1 MGQAPT
7 QLAGIRPI
15 RSTVRLSLMCK
26 HNAESQPVDLALLM
40 LGAEEIAYAPFCVYI
55 LRITRAR
62 LNFFTQ
68 SSHMHIHRADI
79 PAYHGLVSPYILKQ
93 GLTAVDLIR
102 ICDKKFQQVEFLR
115 GQVDLLI
122 FNEDSAAL
130 PVKL

>member
-1 MGQAPT
+1 
-7 QLAGIRPI
+7 
-15 RSTVRLSLMCK
+15 
-26 HNAESQPVDLALLM
+26 M
-40 LGAEEIAYAPFCVYI
+40 LVSPQWSAEEVAHSPFCVYI